1 MNPVQLIQSFIKNE
15 SLQNAAVVSLKPG
28 QLVYGKVQK
37 FFPNNTALLQIGN
50 AKLFAQVEAELSTT
64 ESHWFEVHSN
74 GDEVQLKVVE
84 GKGQTSSQPS
94 APSLLQYFQLPE
106 TKMNTQLVQFLLG
119 KNLPFTKEQLV
130 NLNSWINKKS
140 DLAKAEAAIEYMI
153 KKDLPFTKQTF
164 QSLLAVQEPQS
175 FSSQLGQLRTY
186 LDDPSIPNLKTVQQ
200 LKQMISIIVDNQ
212 SSQSLV
218 LANDLF
224 DSSTEIKQ
232 MLKNIVQSLGLDYE
246 NEVHTSL
253 NDKQKSFESV
263 QSLKPLLM
271 SVMTDLGTSGRDVE
285 MVLYRL
291 TGMQLI
297 SHEPNGAMQQIFMQ
311 LPISFGES
319 ETDVT
324 LQWSGRRKKNGQI
337 DPDYCR
343 ILFNLELQSIKQT
356 VIDMQIQNKIVHAT
370 VINETKEI
378 ETIVNNLKPVL
389 KEKLEGI
396 GYQLS
401 FIKFIPSF
409 EKGNRVNPVMSNIP
423 VSTEFSQ
430 GVDIKI

>member
-15 SLQNAAVVSLKPG
+15 SLQKAAVVSLKPG
-28 QLVYGKVQK
+28 QLVYGKVEK
-37 FFPNNTALLQIGN
+37 FYPNNTALLQIGN
-50 AKLFAQVEAELSTT
+50 AKLFAQVEAGLSTT
-64 ESHWFEVHSN
+64 DSHWFEVQTN

-84 GKGQTSSQPS
+84 GRGQNSSQPS
-94 APSLLQYFQLPE
+94 IPSLLQHFQLPE
-106 TKMNTQLVQFLLG
+106 TKMNTKLVQFLLG

-130 NLNSWINKKS
+130 KINSWINKKS
-140 DLAKAEAAIEYMI
+140 DLAQAEAAIEFMI

-164 QSLLAVQEPQS
+164 QSLLGVQKPQS
-175 FSSQLGQLRTY
+175 FSSQLGQLQTY
-186 LDDPSIPNLKTVQQ
+186 LESPAFTDLKSVQQ
-200 LKQMISIIVDNQ
+200 LKQMISTILEN
-212 SSQSLV
+212 SSFQSLGST
-218 LANDLF
+218 NDLF
-224 DSSTEIKQ
+224 DSGAEVKQ
-232 MLKNIVQSLGLDYE
+232 MIKNIVQSLGLDYE
-246 NEVHTSL
+246 NGVHTAL
-253 NDKQKSFESV
+253 NDKQRTLESL

-271 SVMTDLGTSGRDVE
+271 SAMTDLGTSGQEVE
-285 MVLYRL
+285 RVLNRL

-343 ILFNLELQSIKQT
+343 ILFNLELQSIKHT

-378 ETIVNNLKPVL
+378 ESIVTSLKPAL
-389 KEKLEGI
+389 KEKLEGL

-409 EKGNRVNPVMSNIP
+409 EKVKRVNPEMSSIP
-423 VSTEFSQ
+423 LPTEFYQ